1 MQMTSTPHQSIS
13 PSRAVEPNA
22 DEMRRLR
29 LDLAR
34 MTTYAQALEQR
45 CNRLWTYVPDTH
57 GTSDPVVPF
66 VARHFEVGVEQPADL
81 G

>member
-1 MQMTSTPHQSIS
+1 MTSTPDQSIP
-13 PSRAVEPNA
+13 PSRAVEPQR

-29 LDLAR
+29 LDLER

-57 GTSDPVVPF
+57 GASDPAVPF
-66 VARHFEVGVEQPADL
+66 VARHCEVIVERTADA